1 MRRGPLKRATAV
13 AVACAGLLALAGC
26 SGDRDT
32 EEGRRVEAAV
42 KRFALAD
49 GPEACGMLTT
59 QALATLY
66 GGRSTDP
73 AAGRRG
79 CLQKSAQF
87 EGERVEITYLRV
99 VRDDEAARATAKT
112 ADGSRWFTVSLV
124 KSRDRWLI
132 DSIAQRQRPD

>member
-1 MRRGPLKRATAV
+1 MRSGPITRAA
-13 AVACAGLLALAGC
+13 ALALACAGLLALAGC

-32 EEGRRVEAAV
+32 EEGRRAEAAV

-59 QALATLY
+59 KAVTTLY

-73 AAGRRG
+73 NVGRRG
-79 CLQKSAQF
+79 CVKKSAQF
-87 EGERVEITYLRV
+87 EGERVVVTYLKL

-112 ADGSRWFTVSLV
+112 ADGRRWFTVSLV
-124 KSRDRWLI
+124 KSRGRWLI
-132 DSIAQRQRPD
+132 DAIAQRQRPD